1 MIFSDFHFSFA
12 LEQIELLNW
21 KSWKSLRAKAKMSR
35 FESVMISRARTVK
48 IEDLEKEL
56 DEEVKELNNV
66 DQDRALDIDN
76 AKLSRAKRERDLAKL
91 IQTKEHGIPAHC
103 TVRW

>member
-1 MIFSDFHFSFA
+1 
-12 LEQIELLNW
+12 
-21 KSWKSLRAKAKMSR
+21 MSR

-66 DQDRALDIDN
+66 DQDRSLDIDN

-91 IQTKEHGIPAHC
+91 IQTKPSFESPFTLTNRLRHERERRKIKVKTPTEMAHL
-103 TVRW
+103 VVSE